1 MVNKDFKKLSEAYLE
16 RKNLNRAIDDMETE
30 LNKIRLT
37 DRPIDVDTSGVSIK
51 RKGKF
56 DVISLDDLK
65 KVEEE
70 TGTTLYLINEKY
82 YMLAWNH
89 NIPTKED
96 D

>member
-1 MVNKDFKKLSEAYLE
+1 MVNEDFKKLSEAYLE

-30 LNKIRLT
+30 LNKIRLI

-70 TGTTLYLINEKY
+70 TGTTLYLINDKY